1 MSSILSLFS
10 KGEEKVLDEIIN
22 YYGQLYETYRSM
34 TKFMNSLGSSLVA
47 DRSIYDEVA
56 RLEKEADKTHEAL
69 SQKIASGSFFSYI
82 RDDFLDLLETM
93 DNIADF
99 SKDACKV
106 FVEYRLDDS
115 SINFLFNETHF
126 KGFIEGIG
134 ATLESLLGVLQ
145 SLKRRPPKE
154 VLQLISNVEKNEELT
169 DSVKDQVL
177 IDLHNRAK
185 CSQDNKCIN
194 VLDVITIRDVVNMMD
209 NIADAAEDSSDV
221 ILRLM
226 AKGYK

>member
-10 KGEEKVLDEIIN
+10 KGEEKVLDEILG
-22 YYGQLYETYRSM
+22 YYGELYGAYKAM
-34 TKFMNSLGSSLVA
+34 VKFMDALSASSKAERDL
-47 DRSIYDEVA
+47 YNEVS
-56 RLEKEADKTHEAL
+56 RLEKDADKIHESL

-106 FVEYRLDDS
+106 FLEYNLDS
-115 SINFLFNETHF
+115 NSIDFLFNKTQF
-126 KGFIEGIG
+126 KRFIDGIG
-134 ATLESLLGVLQ
+134 ATLESMREVLQ
-145 SLKRRPPKE
+145 SLKRKPPND
-154 VLQLISNVEKNEELT
+154 VLKLISNVESNEELT

-177 IDLHNRAK
+177 IDLHNKAK
-185 CSQDNKCIN
+185 CAEKSDCMS

-209 NIADAAEDSSDV
+209 NIADSAEDASDI